1 MESLI
6 PLFAAKPLDAVLAF
20 YRALGFEVTY
30 QQETPYIYAA
40 VQRGQINIH
49 FTDKT
54 HGAACLVHVP
64 KVDDYHRAFADGL
77 RGAYGRVPLAQTPRL
92 TRLQPGQTRFSV
104 YDPAGNTLT
113 FINIDEPDI
122 DYDAYNESLSPL
134 IQALEN
140 VKFLRDTYHDDPA
153 AAKFLDKKLKQHAD
167 AAPIERALA
176 LSARA
181 ELAVAMGES
190 ARLDEVRAELGR
202 LTLTDDERARHHD
215 ELTAADR
222 LERWAVEKPG

>member
-77 RGAYGRVPLAQTPRL
+77 RGAYGRVPLGP
-92 TRLQPGQTRFSV
+92 
-104 YDPAGNTLT
+104 
-113 FINIDEPDI
+113 
-122 DYDAYNESLSPL
+122 
-134 IQALEN
+134 
-140 VKFLRDTYHDDPA
+140 
-153 AAKFLDKKLKQHAD
+153 D
-167 AAPIERALA
+167 AAPEPV
-176 LSARA
+176 SARPDPFQP
-181 ELAVAMGES
+181 L
-190 ARLDEVRAELGR
+190 
-202 LTLTDDERARHHD
+202 
-215 ELTAADR
+215 
-222 LERWAVEKPG
+222 